1 MRIISRSR
9 LRQFWEDRR
18 YRDSEQPLKSWYH
31 EAKKARWKRPGDIKA
46 LYRHASFLANNKV
59 VFNIHGNKYRLVVAL
74 NYDFEICYIRFIG
87 THEQYDNIDAENI

>member
-9 LRQFWEDRR
+9 LRQFWGDRR

-31 EAKKARWKRPGDIKA
+31 EAKKSRWKRPGDIKG

-59 VFNIHGNKYRLVVAL
+59 VFNIHGNKYRLVVAV
-74 NYDFEICYIRFIG
+74 NYDFETCYIRFIG

>member
-9 LRQFWEDRR
+9 LRHFWEGRR
-18 YRDSEQPLKSWYH
+18 YRDSEQPLKSWYY
-31 EAKKARWKRPGDIKA
+31 EAKKARWKKPGDIKG
-46 LYRHASFLANNKV
+46 LYRHASFLANNRV

-87 THEQYDNIDAENI
+87 THEQYDNIDADNI